1 VADAVHVT
9 ERDESCGVMTMLVG
23 TEGGATGVDVAE
35 GDDVLEVPEA
45 LVDRTVNEYLVPFV
59 RPVATYEFVVVAAR
73 NVPLR

>member
-9 ERDESCGVMTMLVG
+9 DRDESSGVTTMPVG
-23 TEGGATGVDVAE
+23 AEGGATGVDVTD

-59 RPVATYEFVVVAAR
+59 NPVTTYEFVVVAAR